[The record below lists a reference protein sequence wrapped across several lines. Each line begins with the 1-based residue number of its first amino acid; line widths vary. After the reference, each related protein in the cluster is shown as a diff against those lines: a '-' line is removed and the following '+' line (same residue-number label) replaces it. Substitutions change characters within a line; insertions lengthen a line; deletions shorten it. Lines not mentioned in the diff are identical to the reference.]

1 MKQEAEA
8 AISSTEVAFGEVA
21 QMITAARQRAV
32 RAVNTELVELYW
44 QVGAYISRKI
54 EAAEWGDG
62 VVRQLADY
70 LARQQPGPVSYT
82 HLTLPTIYSV

>member
-8 AISSTEVAFGEVA
+8 AICSTEVAFGEVA

-54 EAAEWGDG
+54 EAAE
-62 VVRQLADY
+62 
-70 LARQQPGPVSYT
+70 
-82 HLTLPTIYSV
+82 